1 MLLLLADKVRSLQ
14 GMTLQGRPAQPG
26 AGSAISHLAIKPAT
40 ERARLLVGN
49 GTAVWGCLPLY
60 AGSGS
65 PYRGGCLNVLGK
77 EHSPP
82 KHADARDLLVLAS
95 PFTGI
100 IRTYL
105 SIPSRRG
112 RVEDT

>member
-49 GTAVWGCLPLY
+49 GTLYGAVYLFTQAQGRLTAEAASMCLE
-60 AGSGS
+60 
-65 PYRGGCLNVLGK
+65 R
-77 EHSPP
+77 
-82 KHADARDLLVLAS
+82 
-95 PFTGI
+95 
-100 IRTYL
+100 
-105 SIPSRRG
+105 SIHHQSMPTHVTS
-112 RVEDT
+112 